1 MTATSANAIV
11 TRYPALGFPQFRR
24 YWFASFAS
32 VGATQLVTLGQG
44 WLIYELSGSAFQLG
58 VLGAAASVPNILM
71 TLLGGVIA
79 DRFDR
84 RRILMVTSSITAVL
98 LIVLTL
104 LDLTGLVTVWHVL
117 TIAALISLVSG
128 LDWPARASIFPLLL
142 DRHAYL
148 SGVALNAFIWQAT
161 RMAIPA
167 AGGLLIAVA
176 GNTWPVFAAA
186 AVGFSV
192 MVAVLLGIRVT
203 VPPPAQTSP
212 LEQLKEGFAFIV
224 NTEVFRWLLGLTFV
238 GMFFAMSYVQI
249 MPVFANLLGTDEAGY
264 GYLLSAGGLGSVVGT
279 LLIGTFQE
287 SRRLGWIMF
296 GGAVG
301 SVVLLSAFAETA
313 SLANLPLALV
323 LAFLVSA
330 SASAWMI
337 ISMTVMQ
344 LLVPDALRGRVMGI
358 HTIGYSLTPLGG
370 LFLGSLAE
378 SLGAGLAVTMGA
390 AIYLV
395 AIGITM
401 VSKPVLRELDGSAL
415 QTDPDAPG
423 IERVAVETDAEA
435 QPLATR

>member
-1 MTATSANAIV
+1 MTPNPANAIV
-11 TRYPALGFPQFRR
+11 TRYPALGFAQFRR

-58 VLGAAASVPNILM
+58 VLGAAAAIPNILM

-84 RRILMVTSSITAVL
+84 RRILMVTSTITAVL
-98 LIVLTL
+98 LAVLTA

-161 RMAIPA
+161 RMAMPA

-176 GNTWPVFAAA
+176 GDTWPVFAFA
-186 AVGFSV
+186 AVGFAV
-192 MVAVLLGIRVT
+192 MVGVLLGIQVA
-203 VPPPAQTSP
+203 VPPTVHTSP
-212 LEQLKEGFAFIV
+212 LEQLREGFAFIL
-224 NTEVFRWLLGLTFV
+224 NTELFRWLLGLTFV

-249 MPVFANLLGTDEAGY
+249 MPVFADLIGTDEAGY

-279 LLIGTFQE
+279 LLIGSFQE

-296 GGAVG
+296 GGAAG
-301 SVVLLSAFAETA
+301 SVVLLVAFALSTGLT
-313 SLANLPLALV
+313 SLPLGLL

-330 SASAWMI
+330 TASAWMI

-358 HTIGYSLTPLGG
+358 HTIGYSLIPLGG
-370 LFLGSLAE
+370 LFLGALAE
-378 SLGAGLAVTMGA
+378 SMGAGWAVTTGA
-390 AIYLV
+390 GVYLL
-395 AIGITM
+395 AIGIT
-401 VSKPVLRELDGSAL
+401 VLAKPKLLALDGSAL
-415 QTDPDAPG
+415 QAQPEETVSPASP
-423 IERVAVETDAEA
+423 VSETDA